1 MRSTKLTVAVVA
13 TAASLT
19 LASAAASARGTH
31 EHRARRG
38 ADGCRVT
45 LDVAPRLVT
54 SGEPALAFGALS
66 CANATED
73 VNQTVT
79 LYQSSVSAPGYSVAG
94 TTTTET
100 GGFYKIP
107 TAALSTNSDFYAA
120 VGSSRSVRRSVR
132 VAAQVSLSGPPE
144 GVVPTALRTGR
155 HNMVTFTGKV
165 GPADTGAVVVL
176 QRQNAIR
183 GNEWHRI
190 GLGRVTAVAGVAG
203 KEGEF
208 TITHAFRYAGDANI
222 RVVVRGDHL
231 NAPSPSNVLDYEIVQ
246 AQNPL
251 LTIESSAN
259 PISYGQS
266 VTIKGAIAGAP
277 NAPVALLAR
286 TAQQVG
292 FTKVAEVE
300 TNPSGGYTF
309 PAQTP
314 LDSTFYKVQG
324 AGKNSAVLYEGVKFV
339 LTAGVS
345 NTTVQSGQELT
356 FSGTVTPS
364 GPIPPGQTGH
374 VVYLERENVGGSFH
388 VIEEGTVN
396 ADSTYAI
403 THKFY
408 DVGTSVVRIKVPGG
422 PLNATTDSTPF
433 TITTTAAP
441 AASLTPEAPG
451 NSTLPPEGQV

>member
-13 TAASLT
+13 AATSLT
-19 LASAAASARGTH
+19 LASTAASARGIH

-54 SGEPALAFGALS
+54 AGEPSLAFGALS
-66 CANATED
+66 CASTTED

-79 LYQSSVSAPGYSVAG
+79 LYQSSVSSPGYSVAG

-107 TAALSTNSDFYAA
+107 TADLTTNSVFYAA
-120 VGSSRSVRRSVR
+120 VGSSRSARRSVH

-165 GPADTGAVVVL
+165 SPSDMGALVVL

-190 GLGRVTAVAGVAG
+190 GLGRVTGKEGG

-222 RVVVRGDHL
+222 RVVVRGGDI

-246 AQNPL
+246 AQNPQ

-266 VTIKGAIAGAP
+266 LTITGAAAGASG
-277 NAPVALLAR
+277 APVALMAR
-286 TAQQVG
+286 TAQQAG
-292 FTKVAEVE
+292 FTKVAEVK
-300 TNPSGGYTF
+300 TDPSGDYTF

-324 AGKNSAVLYEGVKFV
+324 AGKSSAVLYEGVKFV

-356 FSGTVTPS
+356 FSGTLTPS
-364 GPIPPGQTGH
+364 DSGIPGQAGH
-374 VVYLERENVGGSFH
+374 VVYLEREDVGGSFH

-396 ADSTYAI
+396 ADSTYTI

-408 DVGTSVVRIKVPGG
+408 DVGTSIVRIKIPGG

>member
-1 MRSTKLTVAVVA
+1 MPSTKLTVAVLAAA
-13 TAASLT
+13 TSLT
-19 LASAAASARGTH
+19 LASAVASARGTH

-45 LDVAPRLVT
+45 LNVAPRPVT
-54 SGEPALAFGALS
+54 YGEPSLAFGALS

-73 VNQTVT
+73 VGQTVT
-79 LYQSSVSAPGYSVAG
+79 LYQSSVSSPGYSVAG

-100 GGFYKIP
+100 GGFYKVS
-107 TAALSTNSDFYAA
+107 TAELTTNSVFYAA
-120 VGSSRSVRRSVR
+120 VGSSRSVRRSVP
-132 VAAQVSLSGPPE
+132 VAAQVSLIGPPE

-155 HNMVTFTGKV
+155 HNIVTFTGKV
-165 GPADTGAVVVL
+165 SPVDANALVVL

-190 GLGRVTAVAGVAG
+190 GFAHVTGE
-203 KEGEF
+203 EGEF
-208 TITHAFRYAGDANI
+208 KITHAFRYAGDANI
-222 RVVVRGDHL
+222 RVVVRTGDL

-251 LTIESSAN
+251 LSIESSGN

-266 VTIKGAIAGAP
+266 VTIKGAITGAP

-286 TAQQVG
+286 TAQQAG

-324 AGKNSAVLYEGVKFV
+324 AGKSSAVLYEGVKFV

-364 GPIPPGQTGH
+364 GPLTPGQTGH
-374 VVYLERENVGGSFH
+374 VVYLEREDVGGSFH

-396 ADSTYAI
+396 ANSTYTIA
-403 THKFY
+403 HQFY
-408 DVGTSVVRIKVPGG
+408 DVGTSVVRIKIPGG